1 VLDGVKPGA
10 FGEHPAGEDALHVAV
25 QLDLIHLDE
34 GRGVRRLGWRA
45 RMADA
50 RRNSQSA
57 ELHRLIHL
65 NFEMRDAARHLVEG
79 GENGDR
85 ILDRLGLRDACRQ
98 QAAEP

>member
-1 VLDGVKPGA
+1 VLDGVKTGA
-10 FGEHPAGEDALHVAV
+10 FGEHPPGEDTLHVAG

-50 RRNSQSA
+50 RRHPQGA

-79 GENGDR
+79 GEHGDR
-85 ILDRLGLRDACRQ
+85 ILDRLGLRGARRQ